1 MATITIAGSCF
12 VVTSEISMADLEL
25 VKKHRPKALKIV
37 DEETK
42 EELFAVGTG
51 NNSLSDY
58 GISFGGVSNDELKL
72 ASVTLPIPAD
82 VEDAQEYV
90 AEKAGVAVVNLNRI
104 ENRIDSVL
112 EEIRAEHKKVT
123 DSIKVIV

>member
-1 MATITIAGSCF
+1 MAKITVAGGCF
-12 VVTSEISMADLEL
+12 VVTSEVSMEDLEL

-51 NNSLSDY
+51 GNSLNDF
-58 GISFGGVSNDELKL
+58 GISFGGVSNGERKL
-72 ASVTLPIPAD
+72 ASVTLPIPRD
-82 VEDAQEYV
+82 VEDVQAYV

-104 ENRIDSVL
+104 EAGIGKVL

-123 DSIKVIV
+123 DSIKVVV